1 MSSPSISSSR
11 FGSEVRATATLALP
25 LVLGHVSTGLIGFVD
40 NVIAGHHGTQTLAAV
55 TIGTALLWLPM
66 VVPIGTLISLTASAS
81 QLNGAGRRDEIG
93 PLFRQALWLGLGL
106 GVLMFTFLSVIPYA
120 LAPFGIAAEIIPGA
134 RAFLHGIR
142 WGVPALTF
150 WFCMRYLS
158 EGMHWTLPTMLL
170 GFGGLLLL
178 APLGY
183 AFTFGAF
190 GLPEMGAGGLGLAS
204 AIMMWAQAIAFAVYL
219 WNAKRF
225 AHLKLFAQFDPP
237 RVKPIG
243 DLLRTGL
250 PIGITVLMEGG
261 LFIATALLIARLGAV
276 PAAAHQIAINVSAL
290 CFMIP
295 MGVAEATTVRVGHA
309 LGAGDA
315 HGIRRAAHAGYLI
328 VLATQALSAT
338 ALLLGHDAVVA
349 LYTRDLAVAALAGNL
364 LLFAAAFQFPDGI
377 QVLSAGALRGLKDT
391 QVPMWLAVL
400 SYWGL
405 GMPLGVGLGLGLGW
419 GPQGMWL
426 GLILGLTAAAVLM
439 ATRFQRSSKRLLATH
454 KQLSPKGTSFGA

>member
-1 MSSPSISSSR
+1 MSSPSLPSPR

-66 VVPIGTLISLTASAS
+66 MVPIGTLISLTASVS
-81 QLNGAGRRDEIG
+81 QLHGAGRRDEIG

-106 GVLMFTFLSVIPYA
+106 GVLMFTFLSLIPYA
-120 LAPFGIAAEIIPGA
+120 LAPFGIAPEIIPGA
-134 RAFLHGIR
+134 RDFLHGIR

-204 AIMMWAQAIAFAVYL
+204 AITMWAQAIAFAVYL

-405 GMPLGVGLGLGLGW
+405 GMPLGAGLGLGLGW

-439 ATRFQRSSKRLLATH
+439 ATRFQRSSKRLLAPLTPVP
-454 KQLSPKGTSFGA
+454 QEGTSFGA

>member
-1 MSSPSISSSR
+1 MSSLVYTSPR
-11 FGSEVRATATLALP
+11 LAGEVRATATLALP

-66 VVPIGTLISLTASAS
+66 LVPIGTLISLTATVS
-81 QLNGAGRRDEIG
+81 QLHGAGRRDEVG
-93 PLFRQALWLGLGL
+93 PVFRQALWLSLGL
-106 GVLMFTFLSVIPYA
+106 ALLMFAFLSFIPLA
-120 LAPFGIAAEIIPGA
+120 LAPFGIAPEIIPGA
-134 RAFLHGIR
+134 RDFLHGVR
-142 WGVPALTF
+142 WGVPALTLY
-150 WFCMRYLS
+150 FCMRYLC
-158 EGMHWTLPTMLL
+158 EGMHWTLPTMIL

-183 AFTFGAF
+183 AFTFGRF
-190 GLPEMGAGGLGLAS
+190 GLPEMGAGGLGWAS
-204 AIMMWAQAIAFAVYL
+204 AITMWVQATAFAIYL
-219 WNAKRF
+219 WNSKRF
-225 AHLKLFAQFDPP
+225 AELKLFARFDPP
-237 RVKPIG
+237 RGKPIG

-276 PAAAHQIAINVSAL
+276 PAAAHQIAINVSSL
-290 CFMIP
+290 CFMVP

-309 LGAGDA
+309 LGAGDVR
-315 HGIRRAAHAGYLI
+315 GIRRAAHAGYLI
-328 VLATQALSAT
+328 VLGTQALSAIT
-338 ALLLGHDAVVA
+338 LLLGHEAIVA
-349 LYTRDLAVAALAGNL
+349 LYTQDVAVAALAGSL

-391 QVPMWLAVL
+391 RVPMWLAAF

-405 GMPLGVGLGLGLGW
+405 GMPLGAGLGLWLGW

-439 ATRFQRSSKRLLATH
+439 ATRFQRSSRRLQVLPAGPQTM
-454 KQLSPKGTSFGA
+454 T